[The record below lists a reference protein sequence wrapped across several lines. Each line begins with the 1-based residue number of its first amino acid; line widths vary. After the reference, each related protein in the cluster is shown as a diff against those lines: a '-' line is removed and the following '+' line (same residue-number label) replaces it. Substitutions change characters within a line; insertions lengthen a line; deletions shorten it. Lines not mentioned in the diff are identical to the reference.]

1 MNRKMGIVVLV
12 LSLLAALEPLSI
24 DLYLPAFTDIA
35 ESLQVSLSE
44 VQISLSIF
52 LASFAIGQLFWGS
65 LSDYYG
71 RKIPI
76 LLATALYTVSSFASI
91 YVTSIEQLWVIRF
104 FQAFGGCAGVV
115 VGRAAVND
123 LFVNEQRTKVFSLLV
138 IISGIAPVIAPT
150 IGNLL
155 LKQWHWHGVFNTM
168 ALLGAC
174 TILLT
179 WIFLPKSKSMPLP
192 EGVKAKKPS
201 LREMVKG
208 YVRVMKVWPYMV
220 YTIIGCMA
228 YGGLMVY
235 VSNAPFLIM
244 EKGGM
249 SGDTFAI
256 IFAVNS
262 LGLMFGT
269 YIINFFLKYMTL
281 KKLVR
286 YTLVFQLLI
295 GVLLVVT
302 SLVSTSVVPLL
313 VLVFLNLI
321 PIGLLLPATTS
332 LGLAYF
338 KEDSGAA
345 SALMGFLQLLF
356 TGILSAVVSFLQNNS
371 VVPMM
376 CALFVCGLTSFMLL
390 FVDTRRRL
398 AMIKVRS

>member
-1 MNRKMGIVVLV
+1 M
-12 LSLLAALEPLSI
+12 
-24 DLYLPAFTDIA
+24 
-35 ESLQVSLSE
+35 
-44 VQISLSIF
+44 
-52 LASFAIGQLFWGS
+52 
-65 LSDYYG
+65 
-71 RKIPI
+71 
-76 LLATALYTVSSFASI
+76 
-91 YVTSIEQLWVIRF
+91 IRF
-104 FQAFGGCAGVV
+104 LQAFGGCAGVV

-168 ALLGAC
+168 AVLGAC

-179 WIFLPKSKSMPLP
+179 WVFLPKTKPALIAG
-192 EGVKAKKPS
+192 EGKAKGLSVK
-201 LREMVKG
+201 EMLKG
-208 YVRVMKVWPYMV
+208 YVRVMKVWPFMV

-249 SGDTFAI
+249 TGDTFAL

-262 LGLMFGT
+262 LGLMLGT
-269 YIINFFLKYMTL
+269 YLINFFLKYMTL

-286 YTLVFQLLI
+286 YTLLVQLLI
-295 GVLLVVT
+295 SALLVTT
-302 SLVSTSVVPLL
+302 SLVSTSVIPLL

-356 TGILSAVVSFLQNNS
+356 TGILSAVVSFL
-371 VVPMM
+371 
-376 CALFVCGLTSFMLL
+376 
-390 FVDTRRRL
+390 
-398 AMIKVRS
+398 

>member
-52 LASFAIGQLFWGS
+52 LAGFAIGQLFWGS

-71 RKIPI
+71 RKNPI

-123 LFVNEQRTKVFSLLV
+123 LFVNQQRTKVFSLLV
-138 IISGIAPVIAPT
+138 IISPVIAPT

-179 WIFLPKSKSMPLP
+179 WAFLPKSKPMPLP

-208 YVRVMKVWPYMV
+208 YVRVMKVWPFMV

-376 CALFVCGLTSFMLL
+376 CGLFVCGLTSFVLL

-398 AMIKVRS
+398 AVIKVRS

>member
-52 LASFAIGQLFWGS
+52 LAGFAIGQLFWGS

-71 RKIPI
+71 RKNPI

-155 LKQWHWHGVFNTM
+155 LKQWHWHGIFNTM
-168 ALLGAC
+168 TLLGAC

-179 WIFLPKSKSMPLP
+179 WAFLPKSKPMLLS

-201 LREMVKG
+201 FREMVKG

>member
-52 LASFAIGQLFWGS
+52 LAGFAIGQLFWGS

-71 RKIPI
+71 RKNPI

-179 WIFLPKSKSMPLP
+179 WAFLPKSKPMPLP

-208 YVRVMKVWPYMV
+208 YVRVMKVWPFMV

-286 YTLVFQLLI
+286 YTLAFQLLI

-376 CALFVCGLTSFMLL
+376 WGLSVCGLTSFVLL

-398 AMIKVRS
+398 AVIKVRS

>member
-35 ESLQVSLSE
+35 ESLQVSLGE

-52 LASFAIGQLFWGS
+52 LAGFALGQLFWGS

-71 RKIPI
+71 RKNPI
-76 LLATALYTVSSFASI
+76 LLATALYTVSSFTSI

-179 WIFLPKSKSMPLP
+179 WVFLPKSKPIPLS
-192 EGVKAKKPS
+192 EGVTAKKPS
-201 LREMVKG
+201 LREMTKG
-208 YVRVMKVWPYMV
+208 YVRVMKVWPFVV

-302 SLVSTSVVPLL
+302 SLVSTSVIPLL

-321 PIGLLLPATTS
+321 PVAASGNDFAWIGL
-332 LGLAYF
+332 F
-338 KEDSGAA
+338 
-345 SALMGFLQLLF
+345 
-356 TGILSAVVSFLQNNS
+356 
-371 VVPMM
+371 
-376 CALFVCGLTSFMLL
+376 
-390 FVDTRRRL
+390 
-398 AMIKVRS
+398 

>member
-52 LASFAIGQLFWGS
+52 LAGFAIGQLFWGS

-71 RKIPI
+71 RKNPI

>member
-52 LASFAIGQLFWGS
+52 LAGFAIGQLFWGT

-71 RKIPI
+71 RKNPI
-76 LLATALYTVSSFASI
+76 LAATALYTISSFASI

-104 FQAFGGCAGVV
+104 LQAFGGCAGVV

-168 ALLGAC
+168 ALLGAF

-179 WIFLPKSKSMPLP
+179 WLFLPKSKPVALSGEMN
-192 EGVKAKKPS
+192 AKKPS
-201 LREMVKG
+201 VKEMVKG
-208 YVRVMKVWPYMV
+208 YVRVMKVWPF
-220 YTIIGCMA
+220 
-228 YGGLMVY
+228 MVY

-256 IFAVNS
+256 IFAINS

-269 YIINFFLKYMTL
+269 YIINFMLKYMTL

-286 YTLVFQLLI
+286 YTLAVQLLI
-295 GVLLVVT
+295 GTLLIVT
-302 SLVSTSVVPLL
+302 AFASTSVIPLL

-338 KEDSGAA
+338 KEDSGSA
-345 SALMGFLQLLF
+345 SALMGFLQLFF
-356 TGILSAVVSFLQNNS
+356 TGVLSAVVSFLQNDS

-376 CALFVCGLTSFMLL
+376 CGLFVCGLTSFVLL

-398 AMIKVRS
+398 AVIKVRS

>member
-24 DLYLPAFTDIA
+24 DLYLPAFADIA
-35 ESLQVSLSE
+35 ESLQVSMGE

-52 LASFAIGQLFWGS
+52 LAGFAIGQLFWGS

-71 RKIPI
+71 RKNPI
-76 LLATALYTVSSFASI
+76 LLATALYTVSSFVSI
-91 YVTSIEQLWVIRF
+91 YVTSIESLWVIRF

-138 IISGIAPVIAPT
+138 IISGVAPVIAPT

-155 LKQWHWHGVFNTM
+155 LKQWHWHGIFNTM

-179 WIFLPKSKSMPLP
+179 WVFLPKSKPVPLS

-201 LREMVKG
+201 LREMAKG
-208 YVRVMKVWPYMV
+208 YVRVMKVWPFVV

-262 LGLMFGT
+262 LGLMLGT

-286 YTLVFQLLI
+286 YTLAFQLLI

-332 LGLAYF
+332 LGLAFF
-338 KEDSGAA
+338 KEDSRAA

-356 TGILSAVVSFLQNNS
+356 TGILSAVVSFLQNDS

-376 CALFVCGLTSFMLL
+376 CGLFVCGLTSFVLL

-398 AMIKVRS
+398 ALIKVRS

>member
-52 LASFAIGQLFWGS
+52 LAGFAIGQLFWGT

-71 RKIPI
+71 RKNPI
-76 LLATALYTVSSFASI
+76 LAARALYTVSSFASI

-104 FQAFGGCAGVV
+104 LQAFGGCAGVV

-168 ALLGAC
+168 ALLGAF

-179 WIFLPKSKSMPLP
+179 WLFLPKSKPVALSGEMN
-192 EGVKAKKPS
+192 AKKPS
-201 LREMVKG
+201 VKEMVKG
-208 YVRVMKVWPYMV
+208 YVRVMKVWPFMV

-256 IFAVNS
+256 IFAINS

-269 YIINFFLKYMTL
+269 YIINFMLKYMTL

-286 YTLVFQLLI
+286 YTLAVQLLI
-295 GVLLVVT
+295 GTLLIVT
-302 SLVSTSVVPLL
+302 AFASTSVIPLL

-338 KEDSGAA
+338 KEDSGSA
-345 SALMGFLQLLF
+345 SALMGFLQLFF
-356 TGILSAVVSFLQNNS
+356 TGVLSAVVSFLQNDS

-376 CALFVCGLTSFMLL
+376 CGLFVCGLASFVLL

-398 AMIKVRS
+398 AVIKVRS

>member
-35 ESLQVSLSE
+35 ESLQVSLGE

-52 LASFAIGQLFWGS
+52 LAGFALGQLFWGS

-71 RKIPI
+71 RKNPI

-179 WIFLPKSKSMPLP
+179 WVFLPKSKPMPLS
-192 EGVKAKKPS
+192 EGVIAKKPS
-201 LREMVKG
+201 LREMAKG
-208 YVRVMKVWPYMV
+208 YVRVMKVWPFVV

-371 VVPMM
+371 AVPMM
-376 CALFVCGLTSFMLL
+376 CGLFVCGLTSFVLL

-398 AMIKVRS
+398 AVIKVRS

>member
-24 DLYLPAFTDIA
+24 DLYLPAFADIA
-35 ESLQVSLSE
+35 ESLQVSMGE

-52 LASFAIGQLFWGS
+52 LAGFAIGQLFWGS

-71 RKIPI
+71 RKNPI
-76 LLATALYTVSSFASI
+76 LLATALYTVSSFVSI
-91 YVTSIEQLWVIRF
+91 YVTSIESLWVIRF

-138 IISGIAPVIAPT
+138 IISGVAPVIAPT

-155 LKQWHWHGVFNTM
+155 LQQWHWHGIFNTM

-179 WIFLPKSKSMPLP
+179 WVFLPKSKPVPLS

-201 LREMVKG
+201 LREMAKG
-208 YVRVMKVWPYMV
+208 YVRVMKVWPFVV

-262 LGLMFGT
+262 LGLMLGT

-286 YTLVFQLLI
+286 YTLAFQLLI

-332 LGLAYF
+332 LGLAFF

-356 TGILSAVVSFLQNNS
+356 TGILSAVVSFLQNDS

-376 CALFVCGLTSFMLL
+376 CGLFVCGLTSFVLL

-398 AMIKVRS
+398 ALIKVRS

>member
-35 ESLQVSLSE
+35 ESLQVSLGE

-52 LASFAIGQLFWGS
+52 LAGFALGQLFWGS

-71 RKIPI
+71 RKNPI

-123 LFVNEQRTKVFSLLV
+123 LFGNEQRTKVFSLLV

-179 WIFLPKSKSMPLP
+179 WIFLPKSKPMPLP
-192 EGVKAKKPS
+192 EGVTAKKPS
-201 LREMVKG
+201 LREMAKG
-208 YVRVMKVWPYMV
+208 YVRVMKVWPFVV

-302 SLVSTSVVPLL
+302 SLMSTSVVPLL

-376 CALFVCGLTSFMLL
+376 CGLFVCGLTSFVLL

-398 AMIKVRS
+398 AVIKVRS